1 MNEKFK
7 IDIENIKSDLEIEG
21 MYLSDSDIQLLEMYS
36 NKEINKE
43 QLINTIKQNTLEG
56 INGNARFV

>member
-21 MYLSDSDIQLLEMYS
+21 MHLSKEDVELLEMYS
-36 NKEINKE
+36 NKQINKD
-43 QLINTIKQNTLEG
+43 QLINTIKTNAMEG
-56 INGNARFV
+56 INDNARFV